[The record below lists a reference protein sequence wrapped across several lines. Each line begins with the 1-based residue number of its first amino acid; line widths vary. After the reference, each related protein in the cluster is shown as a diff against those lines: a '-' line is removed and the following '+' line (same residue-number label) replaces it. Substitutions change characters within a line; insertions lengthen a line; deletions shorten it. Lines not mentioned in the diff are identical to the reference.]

1 VKVVVTGAAG
11 SIGSR
16 LCRRLAERGVSVL
29 ALDKDRVVSAPE
41 VDHRVVDLATAKLG
55 PLFAGADAV
64 VHLGSPFPA
73 DAAST
78 ANSGGPLAV
87 AERVFA
93 AAGESGVDHAVI
105 MSTAMVYGAWPNNS
119 IPLTEEAPVR
129 PNPDFAFAVYHAEL
143 ERRAFEWRADQP
155 NATLTVLRPAPLVDD
170 ENPSRSARLLRSVA
184 TVRTD
189 EGDAPAQYLHV
200 DDLVEAVIVALR
212 THIDGVVNVAPD
224 GWISPETL
232 GALAYPGPRP
242 MLPRWAVDA
251 LAKVRWR
258 FGLASAPPGLVPYT
272 VHPWVVGNDR
282 LRSLGWQA
290 ANTNEEAYVLGHQ
303 ATPLDKL
310 TSRRRQQIALGVAG
324 GVLATIASVTVWL
337 ILRHRSRR
345 SKSSL
350 SWRTTR
356 D

>member
-1 VKVVVTGAAG
+1 VQPRRSSLVCWPKRCGCAG
-11 SIGSR
+11 
-16 LCRRLAERGVSVL
+16 
-29 ALDKDRVVSAPE
+29 
-41 VDHRVVDLATAKLG
+41 VDLATAKLG
-55 PLFAGADAV
+55 PLFAGADAI
-64 VHLGSPFPA
+64 VHLGSPYPA
-73 DAAST
+73 DAPST
-78 ANSGGPLAV
+78 ANSAGPLAV

-93 AAGESGVDHAVI
+93 AAGDSGVEHAVV
-105 MSTAMVYGAWPNNS
+105 MSTAMVYGAWPNNAV
-119 IPLTEEAPVR
+119 PLTEEAPVR

-143 ERRAFEWRADQP
+143 ERRAFEWRADHA
-155 NATLTVLRPAPLVDD
+155 NATLTVLRPVPLVDD

-224 GWISPETL
+224 GWISPDRL
-232 GALAYPGPRP
+232 GMLAYPGPRP

-251 LAKVRWR
+251 LAKIRWR

-282 LRSLGWQA
+282 LRALGWQA
-290 ANTNEEAYVLGHQ
+290 ANSNEEAYVLGHQ
-303 ATPLDKL
+303 PTPLDKL

-324 GVLATIASVTVWL
+324 GVLAALVSLTVWL
-337 ILRHRSRR
+337 IVRHKNSGRPYLLGGLVAVDRARFEDHVGRPRR
-345 SKSSL
+345 G
-350 SWRTTR
+350 
-356 D
+356 